1 MYKQGAANAGQGD
14 VCAMTDSL
22 TDMLYEIERGPD
34 MYSYVLVCTRL
45 FDPDFFESD
54 VLPVLYAKDA
64 ETVLVMCDRQEYVSR
79 FSKSRSAGADYHLDY
94 CHANGQFNPR
104 FALAVWKGGAKLMLG
119 GVDATRQGW
128 TDTRGIMGCITY
140 RSADRED
147 EQGKKLF
154 SDFRD
159 FLLLVA
165 SKKYIRDKKSRQ
177 YVLEICEMLPKSD
190 QKNVTHDASL
200 LHNIEKPV
208 LRQALERMDEP
219 VESVAI
225 LAPYLDDTIDHIFE
239 FFEGVGCAEI
249 SITIPPEYEYMIPR
263 QRIAQMTSKGIRVA
277 VNTAVLKGRY
287 EDNRAAVVALNTA
300 TRAYCIYGGAGM
312 TSAGLLSSSR
322 DGGNVEACAMLR
334 SRHTGYYDALVAAGT
349 DEACAVLEH
358 PGVPLP
364 DAQGGDVSQR
374 PVPAKSAQAGA
385 EPLVVLGASIEAGEH
400 ESKKLHLH
408 TDRLVESGRVVLAR
422 PYNTTRLEI
431 RFQAKYMRFAV
442 DLDSDCL
449 LFCMRRPAY
458 VQVIPDAGG
467 KSDKRWIY
475 TGRMSHIPK
484 KSDLDT
490 IKETRG
496 RLGLITLLYKID
508 GFACDSRWFYHFI
521 PRISS
526 RNIDTIN
533 AQRLEIMRRGLQID
547 AGDAAYDKASEV
559 AASGGILELKFERTA
574 AITKRSL
581 QEMNKFVQK
590 KMDAQLAHFILW
602 SKVII
607 WFVTEKRGSMDNLRF
622 IRMGIAS
629 FLDVHKKNA
638 ADKNLK
644 KYLNRV
650 HFWEHAL
657 WLLYVILAYQTR
669 TGFAK
674 KNAGVARVFKGD
686 VDAIFAQSGKKRF
699 SKTAFE
705 QIIREYAEFE
715 KNDAMAA
722 ARNIT
727 SLSQFYESEFLRRLF

>member
-1 MYKQGAANAGQGD
+1 MK
-14 VCAMTDSL
+14 DSL

-34 MYSYVLVCTRL
+34 TYSHVLVCTRL
-45 FDPDFFESD
+45 FEPDFFESD

-64 ETVLVMCDRQEYVSR
+64 EIVLVLCDRQEYDSR
-79 FSKSRSAGADYHLDY
+79 FFESRSAGADYHLDY
-94 CHANGQFNPR
+94 CHAHGQFNPR
-104 FALAVWKGGAKLMLG
+104 FTLAVWKGGAKLVLG
-119 GVDATRQGW
+119 GVDATRRGW

-140 RSADRED
+140 RTADKED
-147 EQGKKLF
+147 EQGKKIF

-177 YVLEICEMLPKSD
+177 YILEICEMLPESE

-200 LHNIEKPV
+200 VHNLEKPI
-208 LRQALERMDEP
+208 LRQVLERLDEP

-225 LAPYLDDTIDHIFE
+225 LAPYLDDTIDHILE
-239 FFEGVGCAEI
+239 FFENTKCAKI
-249 SITIPPEYEYMIPR
+249 SITIPPEYGYMIPR
-263 QRIAQMTSKGIRVA
+263 QRIAQMTSKGVQVA
-277 VNTAVLKGRY
+277 VNTAVLRRRY
-287 EDNRAAVVALNTA
+287 EDNRAAVVTLNTA

-322 DGGNVEACAMLR
+322 DGGDVEVCAMLR
-334 SRHTGYYDALVAAGT
+334 SRRTGYYDDVVAAGA
-349 DEACAVLEH
+349 DEACAVLAH
-358 PGVPLP
+358 SGTPLLP
-364 DAQGGDVSQR
+364 DKQGSDTTSLQQ
-374 PVPAKSAQAGA
+374 VPAKQAQADA
-385 EPLVVLGASIEAGEH
+385 EQQQPLVILGASIEAGEH
-400 ESKKLHLH
+400 GSKKLHLH
-408 TDRLVESGRVVLAR
+408 TDRLVESGRVILAR
-422 PYNTTRLEI
+422 PHDYTTLEI
-431 RFQAKYMRFAV
+431 RFQATYMRFAV

-458 VQVIPDAGG
+458 VQVIPDTGG
-467 KSDKRWIY
+467 KSGKRWIY
-475 TGRMSHIPK
+475 TGRMPHIPK
-484 KSDLDT
+484 KSDVDI

-508 GFACDSRWFYHFI
+508 KFACDPRWFYHFI

-533 AQRLEIMRRGLQID
+533 TQRLQILQRQLQIGK
-547 AGDAAYDKASEV
+547 GDTSYDKASEV
-559 AASGGILELKFERTA
+559 AASGGILELKFEKA
-574 AITKRSL
+574 AAMTKRSL
-581 QEMNKFVQK
+581 QEMNKFVPK

-629 FLDVHKKNA
+629 FLDVHKKNS

-657 WLLYVILAYQTR
+657 WLLYLVLAYQTR
-669 TGFAK
+669 TGFSK
-674 KNAGVARVFKGD
+674 KNTGIAGVFKGD
-686 VDAIFAQSGKKRF
+686 VDAIFSQSGKKRF

-705 QIIREYAEFE
+705 QIIREYSEFE

-722 ARNIT
+722 ARNIIA
-727 SLSQFYESEFLRRLF
+727 LSQFYESEFLRNLF